1 MPEDSIKRIINNI
14 LGPHPKKEIN
24 VKNNRTKKWPKKSDS
39 CKSSGFDAEQGMVTE
54 SNRKE
59 D

>member
-1 MPEDSIKRIINNI
+1 MTLSQNIISNI

-24 VKNNRTKKWPKKSDS
+24 VKNNRTKRWPKRSDS
-39 CKSSGFDAEQGMVTE
+39 TVSRDDSDAKQGLAKE
-54 SNRKE
+54 SERE